1 MHSNR
6 GDNVCKY
13 YDIFRA
19 EMVEGFTVLL
29 SNFADKNSGL
39 SDFTKTG
46 FRAMKLNKQENK
58 RPIPLWPWYFIV
70 LVLGRKF
77 S

>member
-1 MHSNR
+1 MLRDSDILDLIMYSNHSE
-6 GDNVCKY
+6 NVCKY
-13 YDIFRA
+13 YDIFCA
-19 EMVEGFTVLL
+19 EMEEGLTVLL

-58 RPIPLWPWYFIV
+58 RPIHS
-70 LVLGRKF
+70 GHGT
-77 S
+77 